1 MTPEQ
6 QTPASVVERLRAAEP
21 VYNRGP
27 DYEPFMVE
35 PGPLRLEAAAMIERL
50 SAEREVMRAEI
61 ERADEVLGRAGPFYA
76 ASIEGARKI
85 IRAALT
91 QGESRQTGATW
102 QKPEIEQDE
111 GEICVR
117 AFTSDNARTVSF
129 SIRRDKVIECDCATG
144 REGVVNVYP
153 HDVFALPAAPTPAKG
168 GERE

>member
-6 QTPASVVERLRAAEP
+6 QTPASVVEAVERYDAGLLGDGGGGNVDWWWDYIRAELDRAHDH
-21 VYNRGP
+21 YA
-27 DYEPFMVE
+27 
-35 PGPLRLEAAAMIERL
+35 LQIERL

-91 QGESRQTGATW
+91 QGESAPVGDGCSEWVAKARQAS
-102 QKPEIEQDE
+102 DALLSA
-111 GEICVR
+111 R
-117 AFTSDNARTVSF
+117 AALVS
-129 SIRRDKVIECDCATG
+129 
-144 REGVVNVYP
+144 
-153 HDVFALPAAPTPAKG
+153 ALPAAPTPAKG